1 MSDPT
6 QTIRPTRIA
15 ISALPLAM
23 GRFRPQDVGGP
34 SSAPVPPPP
43 AAPTREVEIDAAYQ
57 RGHADGLAE
66 AHAAMMAE
74 RTRLLALVASAE
86 ALRNEPSE
94 ELAQLI
100 AETVERLVTQILGD
114 VPIDGPQLRRRAE
127 AAARLIGDCDAARTL
142 WLHPDDMA
150 LIEQAPMGLTLMV
163 DPKAEMGSIRIDCSA
178 GWIEHGT
185 ALYLDALR
193 AELGLKGTDA

>member
-1 MSDPT
+1 MSDPNKNT
-6 QTIRPTRIA
+6 RPSRIA
-15 ISALPLAM
+15 ITALPLAM
-23 GRFRPQDVGGP
+23 GRFRPQQSGGMP
-34 SSAPVPPPP
+34 EAAVLTPP

-57 RGHADGLAE
+57 RGDAAGLAV
-66 AHAAMMAE
+66 AHQEMAVE

-100 AETVERLVTQILGD
+100 AETVERLVTQIIGE

-150 LIEQAPMGLTLMV
+150 LIEQAPMGLTLMA
-163 DPKAEMGSIRIDCSA
+163 DPKADPGSIRIDCSA

-193 AELGLKGTDA
+193 AELGLKGIDE